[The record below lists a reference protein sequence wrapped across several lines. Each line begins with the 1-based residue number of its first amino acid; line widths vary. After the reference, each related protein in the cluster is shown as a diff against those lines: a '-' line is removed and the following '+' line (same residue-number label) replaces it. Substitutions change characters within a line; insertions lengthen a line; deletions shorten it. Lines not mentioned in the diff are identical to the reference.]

1 MLWCPGFGWVFPHHL
16 FSPEIRKSVDS
27 APRFPQSALATTNS
41 DRTMLCVASLW
52 PTSLW
57 HQGARLARVSAPRAP
72 PARLE
77 LGWDEVEY
85 DNHDDEMDAVHGTW
99 TADELGGDMLLGAA
113 SSSSDDG
120 VDELQS
126 LVGEWQEQQAIA
138 DESGGPAT
146 AAQQV
151 AQAQRPNPSPS

>member
-1 MLWCPGFGWVFPHHL
+1 
-16 FSPEIRKSVDS
+16 
-27 APRFPQSALATTNS
+27 
-41 DRTMLCVASLW
+41 MLCLASLW

-85 DNHDDEMDAVHGTW
+85 DNHDDDEMDAVHGTW

-138 DESGGPAT
+138 LDTLAAMEAQT
-146 AAQQV
+146 AALKRREAEQLPRR
-151 AQAQRPNPSPS
+151 QARTPSAASHDVTRRPWWSCCRRN

>member
-1 MLWCPGFGWVFPHHL
+1 
-16 FSPEIRKSVDS
+16 
-27 APRFPQSALATTNS
+27 
-41 DRTMLCVASLW
+41 MLCVASLW

-85 DNHDDEMDAVHGTW
+85 DNHDDDEMDAVHGTW

-151 AQAQRPNPSPS
+151 PTPEPQPQLSRASDPRPVARSPRRRRP

>member
-1 MLWCPGFGWVFPHHL
+1 M
-16 FSPEIRKSVDS
+16 SPLIPPPLP
-27 APRFPQSALATTNS
+27 AIGALATTNS

-57 HQGARLARVSAPRAP
+57 HQGARRARVSAPRAP

-85 DNHDDEMDAVHGTW
+85 DNHDDDEMDAVHGTW

-138 DESGGPAT
+138 DESGGPAM

-151 AQAQRPNPSPS
+151 AQAQRPNPIPS

>member
-1 MLWCPGFGWVFPHHL
+1 M
-16 FSPEIRKSVDS
+16 SVDS
-27 APRFPQSALATTNS
+27 APLFPPISAAATNS
-41 DRTMLCVASLW
+41 DRTMLCVAYLW

-57 HQGARLARVSAPRAP
+57 HQGARLARFSAPRAP

-85 DNHDDEMDAVHGTW
+85 DNHDDDEMDAVQGTW

-120 VDELQS
+120 MDDELQS

-151 AQAQRPNPSPS
+151 RP

>member
-1 MLWCPGFGWVFPHHL
+1 
-16 FSPEIRKSVDS
+16 
-27 APRFPQSALATTNS
+27 
-41 DRTMLCVASLW
+41 MLCSVYLWLSVICTPPISLC
-52 PTSLW
+52 
-57 HQGARLARVSAPRAP
+57 HQSVRLAKVSASRAP

>member
-1 MLWCPGFGWVFPHHL
+1 
-16 FSPEIRKSVDS
+16 
-27 APRFPQSALATTNS
+27 
-41 DRTMLCVASLW
+41 MLCVASLW

-85 DNHDDEMDAVHGTW
+85 DNHDDDEMDAVHGTW

-120 VDELQS
+120 MDELQS

-151 AQAQRPNPSPS
+151 AQAQRPNPIPS